1 MPYKRTPLSDV
12 PLPEDLRA
20 EAGEKI
26 AREFSGS
33 EADYV
38 AKLVLDDLRRDT
50 FIEKVDSLL
59 IEGLDSG
66 DPIPVTDGW
75 WKERRAALERHRS

>member
-1 MPYKRTPLSDV
+1 MEKHTPLSHV

-20 EAGEKI
+20 EADEKV

-38 AKLVLDDLRRDT
+38 AKLVLDDLRRDA
-50 FIEKVDSLL
+50 FVDKVDSLL
-59 IEGLDSG
+59 IEGLESG
-66 DPIPVTDGW
+66 QPVPVTDEW
-75 WKERRAALERHRS
+75 WKERRAALGRRRS